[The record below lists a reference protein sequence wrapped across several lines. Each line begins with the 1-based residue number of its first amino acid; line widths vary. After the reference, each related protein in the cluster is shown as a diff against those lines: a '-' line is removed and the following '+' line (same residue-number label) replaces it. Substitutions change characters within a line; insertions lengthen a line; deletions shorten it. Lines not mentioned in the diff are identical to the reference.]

1 MIETKKTDPNSF
13 VFLSQYVKDISFEN
27 YAAQSLNF
35 TTEKLS
41 HTIDLNIKRKQVAS
55 DVLEITLLFLLEANT
70 GSEKVFVLE
79 ISYAATFSIKIQKGS
94 KEQKKIAFIDCPN
107 IMFPYLRQIVYNISR
122 DSGYPPVNLDH
133 IDFKKIFD
141 MKIVD

>member
-35 TTEKLS
+35 TTEKLT

-55 DVLEITLLFLLEANT
+55 DVLEITLLFL
-70 GSEKVFVLE
+70 F
-79 ISYAATFSIKIQKGS
+79 
-94 KEQKKIAFIDCPN
+94 
-107 IMFPYLRQIVYNISR
+107 
-122 DSGYPPVNLDH
+122 
-133 IDFKKIFD
+133 
-141 MKIVD
+141 